1 MTRHPTAR
9 RVHRPDAG
17 PDDAFVA
24 NVLETSVWAREHAR
38 TLIIAVVA
46 VVVVAVA
53 AIAIVVQRRSSFEG
67 ASRDLV
73 PLRALIQNGQSEQA
87 IPQLEAYLQKHGGA
101 KPAAEARLL
110 LAGQYLAAGQAQKAL
125 DAVEPIGD
133 PVAVNAA
140 FLRAAAYEGL
150 EEPHRAEEI
159 FLAIGADAPFNFQ
172 KYDALDGAA
181 RLRLDRNDAAGA
193 VELYQ
198 RLLDLTP
205 ATEAV
210 RQVWEMRLAE
220 ARAAAAAAPAAAAG
234 SAR

>member
-9 RVHRPDAG
+9 RVHRPEAG

-38 TLIIAVVA
+38 TLIIAA
-46 VVVVAVA
+46 VVVVVVVVA
-53 AIAIVVQRRSSFEG
+53 AIAISAQRRSSFEG

-73 PLRALIQNGQSEQA
+73 PLRALVQNNQGEQA

-101 KPAAEARLL
+101 RPAAEARLL

-125 DAVEPIGD
+125 EAVAPVGDDFED

-150 EEPHRAEEI
+150 EEPHRAEEV
-159 FLAIGADAPFNFQ
+159 FLEIGADAPFNFQ
-172 KYDALDGAA
+172 KYDALDAAA

-193 VELYQ
+193 AELYQ

-220 ARAAAAAAPAAAAG
+220 ARAAAAAAQ
-234 SAR
+234 STR